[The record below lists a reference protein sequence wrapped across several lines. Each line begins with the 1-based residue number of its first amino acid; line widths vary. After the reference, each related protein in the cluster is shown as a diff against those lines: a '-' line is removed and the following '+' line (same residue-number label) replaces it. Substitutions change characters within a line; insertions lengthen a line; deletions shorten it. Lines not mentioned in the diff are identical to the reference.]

1 MMRVRVR
8 IFGEISKIYGSR
20 HTVEL
25 EEDSPVSSVIRRI
38 QEKARVEQ
46 SDYMGEWQ
54 VGSTELTININ
65 GKNIDLMDGLKTK
78 LHDNDDIIITTYAV
92 GG

>member
-8 IFGEISKIYGSR
+8 IFGEISRIYGSR
-20 HTVEL
+20 HTMEI
-25 EEDSPVSSVIRRI
+25 EEDSTISSVIRRI
-38 QEKARVEQ
+38 QEKARVAK

-54 VGSTELTININ
+54 VGSTDLTININ

-78 LHDNDDIIITTYAV
+78 LHDNDDIVITPYVV